1 MSISAC
7 LRDDMEHEDAH
18 GRGVLEQHEQMLLG
32 RPAIKSAA
40 TTRKHNTSD
49 PLGLN
54 NNVTEIAIGQSSQ
67 SPPRR
72 ALCVPLQEKAQHLP
86 PLLSLVPLPPQH
98 HPSNTNPHPHTLQ
111 QTANMVVKVREWE
124 QDNTIIGIS

>member
-1 MSISAC
+1 
-7 LRDDMEHEDAH
+7 MEHEDAH

-54 NNVTEIAIGQSSQ
+54 NNVTEIAIGQSRKAR
-67 SPPRR
+67 PAVR
-72 ALCVPLQEKAQHLP
+72 CVCPSKKKLNI
-86 PLLSLVPLPPQH
+86 S
-98 HPSNTNPHPHTLQ
+98 HPS
-111 QTANMVVKVREWE
+111 
-124 QDNTIIGIS
+124 